1 MVHLLKPPWLLTYIH
16 HCLTNPQ
23 SPQPPLSFGPL
34 HLYQG
39 ATKLGLQNAEVLIPG
54 GEVMEPS
61 FCCLPDR
68 LFVDSS
74 FIQNLALSRVPQSY
88 VALHPSSDEA
98 NNVTILV
105 LLKTNANPTPVRQVW
120 NRSRCSASD
129 FKFNYTFTHSVPLV
143 WRKCTC
149 HSTQLFSPG
158 SWSAPSDPA
167 LHHLG
172 NHKISVSHGFRF
184 LSLSSQ
190 LAFLMRSVLAPL
202 LLFQETYKEL
212 DKAISVTSPS
222 WLQSK
227 TLTKVV
233 LFGHPKQ
240 APPWRSRWSTA
251 PKSHVAWQG

>member
-1 MVHLLKPPWLLTYIH
+1 MTAYIFVITAWQTRSSELQTLALVPTPHEAWASKCWSSDPWRLAKSWNPFSWSLGLRKPANICWTGYLLTVHSSKIH
-16 HCLTNPQ
+16 
-23 SPQPPLSFGPL
+23 
-34 HLYQG
+34 
-39 ATKLGLQNAEVLIPG
+39 
-54 GEVMEPS
+54 
-61 FCCLPDR
+61 
-68 LFVDSS
+68 
-74 FIQNLALSRVPQSY
+74 LALSRVPQSY

-98 NNVTILV
+98 NDVTILV

-120 NRSRCSASD
+120 NRSRCSAAD
-129 FKFNYTFTHSVPLV
+129 FKLNYTFTHSVPLV
-143 WRKCTC
+143 WHKCTC

-158 SWSAPSDPA
+158 SWFAPSDLA

-172 NHKISVSHGFRF
+172 RHNISVSHGFRF

-212 DKAISVTSPS
+212 DKAISVTSPF

-227 TLTKVV
+227 VLTNVV

-251 PKSHVAWQG
+251 PKSHVAWQD